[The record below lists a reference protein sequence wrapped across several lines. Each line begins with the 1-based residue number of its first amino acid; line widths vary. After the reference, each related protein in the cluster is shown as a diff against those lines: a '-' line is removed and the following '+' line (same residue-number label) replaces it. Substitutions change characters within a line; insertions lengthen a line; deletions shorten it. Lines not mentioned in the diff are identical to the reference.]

1 MKLPACALLIAA
13 AFCCWSADA
22 AVPKQHAAFGIAL
35 GDAPQAVLTLL
46 GEQYKEC
53 RLAKGIYRAAPGEAA
68 AYTASLAINPG
79 LTAHDPATLDL
90 CTYSPA
96 GDGVTDAIDAR
107 FLHPSIDA
115 QQRLYFVEVQRSY
128 PDVVYLPRAVVRNSF
143 DDVRAALFRLYGRPI
158 DEKRER
164 IVSSAASRAV
174 SLGFAANVKRED
186 YLVRYLWAAAGR
198 LASVEQDDTGC
209 ECDERYVKAVLEI
222 TRSPKT
228 MPRNKFY
235 VLSIKV
241 VVEDV
246 AGRRRQDAWNAQWRK
261 SGK

>member
-1 MKLPACALLIAA
+1 
-13 AFCCWSADA
+13 
-22 AVPKQHAAFGIAL
+22 VPKQHEAFGIAL
-35 GDAPQAVLTLL
+35 GDTPQAVLTLL
-46 GEQYKEC
+46 GEQYKAC
-53 RLAKGIYRAAPGEAA
+53 RLVKAVYRAVPGEAA
-68 AYTASLAINPG
+68 AHTASLAINPG
-79 LTAHDPATLDL
+79 LTAHDPGTQDL

-115 QQRLYFVEVQRSY
+115 QQPLYFLEVQRSY
-128 PDVVYLPRAVVRNSF
+128 PDVVSLPRAVARNSF
-143 DDVRAALFRLYGRPI
+143 DDVRGALFRLYGRPI

-164 IVSSAASRAV
+164 IVSSAANREV
-174 SLGFAANVKRED
+174 SLGIAGNVKRED

-198 LASVEQDDTGC
+198 LASVEHEDAGC
-209 ECDERYVKAVLEI
+209 ECDGRYVKAVLEI
-222 TRSPKT
+222 TRSPMT
-228 MPRNKFY
+228 IPRNKFY

-246 AGRRRQDAWNAQWRK
+246 SGRRRQDAWNAQWRR